1 MSLFSSFFSFNRIHL
16 FEIEDQSWL
25 PKSLRNGVTDFLQ
38 HIVQVYSLYQPITNR
53 LMKALHRSNQSNI
66 LDLCSGGNGPWV
78 SLAKKLPDE
87 SNQKYSITL
96 TDLYPNQFAIHRSN
110 SLRYGNIKYLSASI
124 NALQVPKELK
134 GFRTLFSSFHHLN
147 PTQAQ
152 TVLKNAVE
160 AKSGIAIFE
169 STQRHP
175 LSIIYMLF
183 TPLIVL
189 INTPFIR
196 PFRWSRIFWTY
207 FIPLIP
213 LIVAFDGIISCLRT
227 YSVEELKEMARKINA
242 PNYHWEIGLEKIG
255 FLPIGVTYLIGYEKK

>member
-1 MSLFSSFFSFNRIHL
+1 MGIFSSLFSINRRHL

-38 HIVQVYSLYQPITNR
+38 HIVQVYSLYQPITDR
-53 LMKALHRSNQSNI
+53 LFKALYNTNQSHI
-66 LDLCSGGNGPWV
+66 IDLCSGGSGPWV
-78 SLAKKLPDE
+78 SLAKKLPKE
-87 SNQKYSITL
+87 NKGKFSITL
-96 TDLYPNQFAIHRSN
+96 TDLYPNQMAICRS
-110 SLRYGNIKYLSASI
+110 SKLKMGNIKYLSDSV

-152 TVLKNAVE
+152 SVLQNAVE

-175 LSIIYMLF
+175 LSIIYMLL
-183 TPLIVL
+183 TPFIVM

-207 FIPLIP
+207 CIPLIP
-213 LIVAFDGIISCLRT
+213 LVVAFDGIISCLRT
-227 YSVEELKEMARKINA
+227 YSVDELKEMTQKVDA

-255 FLPIGVTYLIGYEKK
+255 YLPIGVTYLIGYEKT